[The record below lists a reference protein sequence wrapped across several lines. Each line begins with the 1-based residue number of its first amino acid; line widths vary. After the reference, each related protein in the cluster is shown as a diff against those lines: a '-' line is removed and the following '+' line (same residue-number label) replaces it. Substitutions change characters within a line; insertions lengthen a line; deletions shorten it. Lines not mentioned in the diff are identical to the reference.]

1 MDVKLE
7 NLIERLKQE
16 GVEGA
21 QKLSDEML
29 EKAKQESET
38 IVQDAEKKAQ
48 RFIEDAEKQAARF
61 QENTE
66 LAIKQAV
73 RDAELQFKEN
83 IVALFDRVFKQDVAE
98 TLDPEFLAKLIA
110 SVLEKWAETSDAEI
124 LLPQKDLA
132 SLEKLLLQGLKNEA
146 AKSIEIKA
154 GRDLDSG
161 FRIGLKGENVYYDFS
176 DDTISEMLIQFLN
189 PKIQAL
195 LEPKNG

>member
-7 NLIERLKQE
+7 NLIEKLKQE

-29 EKAKQESET
+29 DKAKQDSDT

-48 RFIEDAEKQAARF
+48 KIVEDAEKQAARF
-61 QENTE
+61 QENAE

-73 RDAELQFKEN
+73 RDAELQLKEN

-98 TLDPEFLAKLIA
+98 AMDPEFLKELIP
-110 SVLEKWAETSDAEI
+110 SVLSKWAESADAEI
-124 LLPQKDLA
+124 LLPETDL
-132 SLEKLLLQGLKNEA
+132 SKLEKLLLKGLKKEA
-146 AKSIEIKA
+146 KKSIEIKA
-154 GRDLDSG
+154 SRELESG
-161 FRIGLKGENVYYDFS
+161 FRIGLKGENAYYDFS